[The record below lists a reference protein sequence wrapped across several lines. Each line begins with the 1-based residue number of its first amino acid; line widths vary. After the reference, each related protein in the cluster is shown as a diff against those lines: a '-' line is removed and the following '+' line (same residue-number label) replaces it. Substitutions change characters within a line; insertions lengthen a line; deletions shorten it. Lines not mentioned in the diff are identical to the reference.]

1 MLRLKTLSS
10 AVRVRSASAGFA
22 QTGLRGY
29 ASLCET
35 YFPNEPKAPVV
46 KTSFPGPATQD
57 ALLSLDTV
65 FDTRAANFVADYEK
79 SVGNYIQDVDGNVY
93 LDVYAQ
99 ISSIALGYNNPKLV
113 EASKSPEMISSLVN
127 RPALGNFPSST
138 YETILKDGI
147 IAAAPPGFN
156 HVWTGMTGSDANET
170 AFKAAFLWRRTIERD
185 GQPFTE
191 ADETSVMNNQG
202 PGSASLSIMSFDHA
216 FHGRLFGSL
225 SATRSKPIHKLD
237 IPAFDWPKAPFPML
251 KYPLAEH
258 AKENAAEE
266 ERCLKAVDKI
276 LASNPIPVAAIIV
289 EPIQSEGGDNHASPE
304 FFQGL
309 RKITKKHNVLMIVD
323 EVQTGVA
330 ATGKF
335 WAHEHW
341 NLPFPPDMVT
351 FSKKF
356 QAAGYYFS
364 DPAIKPNMPYR
375 QFNTWCGDPSKAIIA
390 KTIWQECDKHHLS
403 SRVAEV
409 GSYLYSKLQ
418 KLAEKY
424 PKEIQNLRGKDCGT
438 YIAWDASSGKSKD
451 ALVSGMKAFGVNIGA
466 CGVQTVRLRPMLVFE
481 EKHADILVGA
491 LDSYLSQA

>member
-10 AVRVRSASAGFA
+10 ALRVRPAVGFS
-22 QTGLRGY
+22 QTAFRGY
-29 ASLCET
+29 ASLAEE

-138 YETILKDGI
+138 YEKILKNGI
-147 IAAAPPGFN
+147 IAAAPPGFKD
-156 HVWTGMTGSDANET
+156 VWTGMTGSDANET
-170 AFKAAFLWRRTIERD
+170 AFKAAFLYRRTVERD
-185 GQPFTE
+185 GKPFSE
-191 ADETSVMNNQG
+191 ADEQSVMNNQG

-251 KYPLAEH
+251 KYPLDKH

-289 EPIQSEGGDNHASPE
+289 EPIQSEGGDNHASPA

-309 RKITKKHNVLMIVD
+309 RDVTKKHNVLMIVD

-341 NLPFPPDMVT
+341 NLSSPPDMVT

-364 DPAIKPNMPYR
+364 DPAIKPNLPYR

-390 KTIWQECDKHHLS
+390 KTIWQECDKHNLS
-403 SRVAEV
+403 QRVNEV
-409 GSYLYSKLQ
+409 GNYLYNKLD
-418 KLAEKY
+418 KLSEKY
-424 PKEIQNLRGKDCGT
+424 PTEITNLRGKDCGT
-438 YIAWDASSGKSKD
+438 YIAWDSSSGKAKD
-451 ALVSGMKAFGVNIGA
+451 ALVSGMKKFGVNIGA